1 LVIHPWEKFNGT
13 NTKHYPDFNYLINE
27 ALYGTEV
34 FFPTELLHGLY
45 DGGLGAGLDNY
56 WNTMMKMPLSAGGF
70 LWVFADEGIVRR
82 DKNDSIDTHGNNAPD
97 GIVGPHREKEGSFYA
112 IKEIWSPVYIAQK
125 SIPQDFDGK
134 LLVENRYV
142 FTNLNQ
148 CTFKWKLVSFG
159 NPNEKNVTAKTDQ
172 EGNVNPVSIEPGEKK
187 FIDLNLPSSWQT
199 SDALYLTAIDN
210 HGKEIF
216 TWSWAIHSP
225 REVAKKWLNQTSAES
240 EIKTNGD
247 AQTLIIGNGNVKFYF
262 NKLNGYLEKIM
273 KHDSVLSLSGG
284 PSLAGFSLKMDSFNY
299 KKEEE
304 NIVLDVKY
312 KEGRNWLNV
321 VWTFSP
327 GLPVKLEYT
336 FSQRGDAD
344 FMGITF
350 NYPEKN
356 IKAMQWLGRGPYHV
370 WKNRL
375 KGLRFGVWNKEYN
388 NTTTGESWDYPEF
401 KGNHE
406 NVYWVKFST
415 SEIPFEVFMG
425 NENIFLQVLKTN
437 DPKGANN
444 TNTTVNYPEGNI
456 GIMNAIQPIGTKF
469 HKAEQM
475 GPQSQKNVE
484 LNSPYHGAVWLDF

>member
-1 LVIHPWEKFNGT
+1 MEPIP
-13 NTKHYPDFNYLINE
+13 KHYPDFNYLENE

-45 DGGLGAGLDNY
+45 DGGLGAGLDDY

-82 DKNDSIDTHGNNAPD
+82 DQHDSIDTHGNNAPD
-97 GIVGPHREKEGSFYA
+97 GILGPHREKEGSFFA
-112 IKEIWSPVYIAQK
+112 IKEIWSPVYISQK
-125 SIPQDFDGK
+125 SIPQNFDGK
-134 LLVENRYV
+134 LLVENRYL

-159 NPNEKNVTAKTDQ
+159 NPDAKNVTTKTDQ
-172 EGNVNPVSIEPGEKK
+172 EANVPPVSIEPGEKK
-187 FIDLNLPSSWQT
+187 FITLNLPASWQS

-210 HGKEIF
+210 HGNEIF
-216 TWSWAIHSP
+216 TWSWPIHTP
-225 REVAKKWLNQTSAES
+225 AEVAKKWLKKTSPVS
-240 EIKTNGD
+240 YVTTSGD
-247 AQTLIIGNGNVKFYF
+247 EQTLIVENGNEKFYF
-262 NKLNGYLEKIM
+262 SKANGYLEKVM
-273 KHDSVLSLSGG
+273 KNDSLLSLSGG
-284 PSLAGFSLKMDSFNY
+284 PALAGIDMKMDSFIY

-304 NIVLDVKY
+304 NIVVYAKY

-321 VWTFSP
+321 EWTFSP
-327 GLPVKLEYT
+327 GMPVKLSYT
-336 FSQRGDAD
+336 FSQRGNSD

-356 IKAMQWLGRGPYHV
+356 IKSMQWLGRGPYHV

-375 KGLRFGVWNKEYN
+375 KGLQFGVWEKAYN
-388 NTTTGESWDYPEF
+388 NTTTGETWDYPEF

-406 NVYWVKFST
+406 KVYWVNINTNEF
-415 SEIPFEVFMG
+415 PFKIFMK
-425 NENIFLQVLKTN
+425 NVNVFLQMLKTN
-437 DPKGANN
+437 SPNGAGN
-444 TNTTVNYPEGNI
+444 TNTTVNYPDGNI
-456 GIMNAIQPIGTKF
+456 GIMNAIQAIGTKF

-484 LNSPYHGAVWLDF
+484 LNDPYHGTIWLDFE